1 MVEVVVEEMA
11 VAEDKIGTVNYIISV
26 IHTHVVHVY
35 AYIYTCVH
43 MFLRLII

>member
-11 VAEDKIGTVNYIISV
+11 VAEDKIGTVRYYIISV

-35 AYIYTCVH
+35 AYIYIRVYTC
-43 MFLRLII
+43 FYD

>member
-11 VAEDKIGTVNYIISV
+11 VAEDKIGTVRYYIISV

-35 AYIYTCVH
+35 IRVYTC
-43 MFLRLII
+43 FYD